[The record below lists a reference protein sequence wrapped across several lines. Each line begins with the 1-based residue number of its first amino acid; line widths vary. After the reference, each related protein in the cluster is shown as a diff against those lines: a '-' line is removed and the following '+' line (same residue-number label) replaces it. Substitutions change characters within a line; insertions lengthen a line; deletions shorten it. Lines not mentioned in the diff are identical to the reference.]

1 MLNYIATENTAK
13 LIQKI
18 CKNQNILILYEKQK
32 ITNLYNFLK
41 ETKVNFNLVKQFIIE
56 IGCLEDSESE
66 IIESICNFSKLHINT
81 RIIILVQGIDNQSKL
96 LTGLY
101 DNGIYNIINEMDE
114 LEIERQLIKALSEE
128 GIQKKEV
135 KRFEKIEE
143 IKNKKIPK
151 VKQNK
156 TVEIGKQNDRNI
168 EQVAPNQSLMLEQ
181 PKGVYFFAL
190 ILEAITRL
198 IKLIG
203 YIAIFILTSI
213 GITILLNSELRE
225 VVFQIFGLK

>member
-1 MLNYIATENTAK
+1 MLNYIATENTAR

-18 CKNQNILILYEKQK
+18 CKNQNILILYERQK
-32 ITNLYNFLK
+32 MTNVSQFLK

-56 IGCLEDSESE
+56 IDCLEDSENE
-66 IIESICNFSKLHINT
+66 ILESISNFSKLHIST
-81 RIIILVQGIDNQSKL
+81 RIVILAQGIDNQSRL

-101 DNGIYNIINEMDE
+101 NEDIYNIINETDE

-128 GIQKKEV
+128 GIQKKEA

-156 TVEIGKQNDRNI
+156 VLETNKQNSKNTI
-168 EQVAPNQSLMLEQ
+168 QTTSSQSLVLEQ

>member
-81 RIIILVQGIDNQSKL
+81 RIIILVQGIDNQSNL

-181 PKGVYFFAL
+181 PKG
-190 ILEAITRL
+190 ILQYL
-198 IKLIG
+198 
-203 YIAIFILTSI
+203 Y
-213 GITILLNSELRE
+213 
-225 VVFQIFGLK
+225 